1 MDLLEKKN
9 FYNSL
14 FDLYGDLLT
23 EKQQSYFQN
32 YYFDDLSL
40 AEIASYH
47 NVSRNAVFDQLK
59 KIYIVL
65 EQYEE
70 KLGLLNKSNQRNA
83 IYEEYLN
90 SNNSI
95 VLELIEKLKN
105 VE

>member
-9 FYNSL
+9 FFNSL
-14 FDLYGDLLT
+14 FDYYGDLLT
-23 EKQQSYFQN
+23 EKQKEYFQN

-40 AEIASYH
+40 AEIASLH
-47 NVSRNAVFDQLK
+47 NVSRNAIFDQLK
-59 KIYIVL
+59 KIYAAL

-70 KLGLLNKSNQRNA
+70 KLGLLDKNNQRNA

-90 SNNSI
+90 SENSE
-95 VLELIEKLKN
+95 VLEIIEKLKN